1 MFLTH
6 IWAKW
11 ISYFAKNDE
20 NLLVCFLS
28 YFFFFSFFR
37 FFAQQNQENYPS
49 DHFDC
54 FSLSRLYI
62 PFDGRTVLLEFRIIC
77 RLLLFLQSIYHPL
90 SRAFYTHAGTCQLV
104 KSSCCFFHADSLF
117 VFFFYNKTRTDMDEI
132 MHRMINEISTHV

>member
-54 FSLSRLYI
+54 FSLSLVFTFRLMDEQYSLSSESFAAYSSSFNPFII
-62 PFDGRTVLLEFRIIC
+62 PF
-77 RLLLFLQSIYHPL
+77 
-90 SRAFYTHAGTCQLV
+90 RARSTHMLV
-104 KSSCCFFHADSLF
+104 RVNWSSLVV
-117 VFFFYNKTRTDMDEI
+117 VFFMLTLCLFSFSIIKLELIWMRSCIE
-132 MHRMINEISTHV
+132 